1 MLSELILTVV
11 TGLSCASNTAS
22 TTNITN
28 DIILNNIVLK
38 SNNLDNDGYFELDF
52 YYSNSV
58 TNCNVQTSN
67 LNTSDLSSFNNNNV
81 NLILKPTF
89 SFSNLVLNVESSSNE
104 LSKNIYFYTALDFIF
119 YSDES
124 YEDSSAKI
132 YYEDYR
138 GVDVTLIDLLNDITL
153 STDKNNPN
161 ILYFE
166 FTYGTDKICIHST
179 SSKIGNINKGRISIG
194 NIIFF

>member
-11 TGLSCASNTAS
+11 AGLSCASNTAS

-28 DIILNNIVLK
+28 NIILNNIVLK

-104 LSKNIYFYTALDFIF
+104 VSKNIYFYTALDFIF

-124 YEDSSAKI
+124 YEDAW
-132 YYEDYR
+132 
-138 GVDVTLIDLLNDITL
+138 
-153 STDKNNPN
+153 
-161 ILYFE
+161 
-166 FTYGTDKICIHST
+166 
-179 SSKIGNINKGRISIG
+179 INAF
-194 NIIFF
+194 NQF